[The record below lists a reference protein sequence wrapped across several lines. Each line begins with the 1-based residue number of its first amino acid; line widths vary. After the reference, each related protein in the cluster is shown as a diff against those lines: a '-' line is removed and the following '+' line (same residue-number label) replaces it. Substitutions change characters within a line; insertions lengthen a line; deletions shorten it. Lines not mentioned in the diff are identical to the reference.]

1 MDTYKDRVTLHVF
14 YGVACTGKSTL
25 ALRFAHEHSIRTII
39 HTDYVREVQRAFAQ
53 QSEGSP
59 LMKVTHNA
67 WELFG
72 EPSTENIV
80 KGFTKHVDAV
90 TPALLAI
97 VRKLS
102 KDGFDAIV
110 EGVHCYSDVLDQIPQ
125 VGGLI
130 VLPRLLVV
138 TSESGLLDHMQH
150 KEEERSRS
158 GEAKAWKN
166 QTKTLMKIQDFLIQD
181 ATQRNIPIIC
191 TD

>member
-1 MDTYKDRVTLHVF
+1 MDTFRDSATLHVF
-14 YGVACTGKSTL
+14 YGATCTGKSTL

-39 HTDYVREVQRAFAQ
+39 HTDCVREVQRAWVQ
-53 QSEGSP
+53 QSEGNP

-72 EPSTENIV
+72 EPSTENII

-102 KDGFDAIV
+102 KDGFDAII
-110 EGVHCYSDVLDQIPQ
+110 EGVHCYGDVLDQLTQ
-125 VGGLI
+125 VGGLL

-138 TSESGLLDHMQH
+138 ASESQLFDHIQR
-150 KEEERSRS
+150 KEKERSHS
-158 GEAKAWKN
+158 GEPKAWKDH
-166 QTKTLMKIQDFLIQD
+166 TKMIMTIQDFLIQD
-181 ATQRNIPIIC
+181 ATQRHIQIIC
-191 TD
+191 TN

>member
-1 MDTYKDRVTLHVF
+1 MDIFRNRATLYIF
-14 YGVACTGKSTL
+14 YGVACTGKSTM

-39 HTDYVREVQRAFAQ
+39 HTDYVREVQRACTQ

-80 KGFTKHVDAV
+80 KGFIEHVDAV

-102 KDGFDAIV
+102 RDGFDAIV
-110 EGVHCYSDVLDQIPQ
+110 EGVHCYGDVLDQFPH

-130 VLPRLLVV
+130 VLPQLLVV
-138 TSESGLLDHMQH
+138 TSESRLLEHIQH
-150 KEEERSRS
+150 KEERRSHG
-158 GEAKAWKN
+158 GESKAWKN
-166 QTKTLMKIQDFLIQD
+166 HVKTLMKIQDFLLQD
-181 ATQRNIPIIC
+181 ATQRHIPIIC